1 MNRNEYHSI
10 YIKKSVTELQIKK
23 KYSSEKI
30 SVKKLHSKNII
41 RQSFHKP
48 ITKIISFE

>member
-1 MNRNEYHSI
+1 MNRNDYHSI
-10 YIKKSVTELQIKK
+10 YIKKSVTELKMKK
-23 KYSSEKI
+23 KYSRENI
-30 SVKKLHSKNII
+30 PVKKLHSKNVI

>member
-23 KYSSEKI
+23 
-30 SVKKLHSKNII
+30 NIVA
-41 RQSFHKP
+41 RRFP
-48 ITKIISFE
+48 